1 MARSKSSKKQTTGSK
16 KKSAT
21 KTPSRKTPAHT
32 VANRKAPSARSIA
45 KTVIQTIAPMGING
59 LKSLGNLLSSNPAS
73 VIAASNAIT
82 SHPQRYILLPAN
94 NMQADAGTGNP
105 QIKDFL
111 VSLSQN
117 VARKAGVRLEARSSG
132 RTPAINV
139 NVVDSIHENGA
150 KLVTISDEQLADFRF
165 SYPGL
170 RIIPE
175 KFYHLDFI
183 RKPVERSVKRADV
196 RLATSFTSQI
206 TITDKAGNP
215 IPDVYA
221 VAFTDFNTRAGASG
235 ITDGAGKL
243 TLDLANSKIE
253 RMYVYPDHTYWG
265 FFKKNFTLKASF
277 GIKLTPIDLAVDDS
291 LRYFYPTRTLPAITG
306 KVRVGI
312 IDTGFG
318 PHKDITI
325 KKGLNMVQGEAP
337 GDFADL
343 EGHGTHVAGIIA
355 AQGAL
360 PGMAAGVELY
370 IYRVF
375 PHGKEA
381 SNFDIMKAI
390 DQAKND
396 QCDLVNMSLGEHGLD
411 EGIVSSIKE
420 AYSAGVLCI
429 AANGNDDRAQV
440 SFPASYSLTIAVS
453 AMGRKGTFPPS
464 TVQSGIVK
472 APYGKDKQ
480 NFIADFSNIGPE
492 TDLTA
497 PGVGIIS
504 TYPDDKYAIMDGT
517 SMACP
522 AATGLAARLLAG
534 QSDIL
539 AMPRNQARTDAIQ
552 KFLATKIKSMGF
564 GANFEGKGMLFL

>member
-1 MARSKSSKKQTTGSK
+1 M
-16 KKSAT
+16 
-21 KTPSRKTPAHT
+21 PVHT
-32 VANRKAPSARSIA
+32 VANRKAPSARTFS
-45 KTVIQTIAPMGING
+45 KTVIQSIAPIGING

-82 SHPQRYILLPAN
+82 PHPQRYILLPAN
-94 NMQADAGTGNP
+94 NMQADANSGNP
-105 QIKDFL
+105 QVADFL
-111 VSLSQN
+111 LSLSNN
-117 VARKAGVRLEARSSG
+117 VARKAGLRLEARSQ
-132 RTPAINV
+132 RKTPAINI

-175 KFYHLDFI
+175 KFYHLDF
-183 RKPVERSVKRADV
+183 RLKPVDQNVKRADA
-196 RLATSFTSQI
+196 RLATSFTSQL

-215 IPDVYA
+215 LSGVYA
-221 VAFTDFNTRAGASG
+221 VAFTDFNTRTGASG
-235 ITDGAGKL
+235 KTDSAGKL
-243 TLDLANSKIE
+243 TLTLANNKIE
-253 RMYVYPDHTYWG
+253 RMYVYPDHSYWG
-265 FFKKNFTLKASF
+265 FFKKNFVLKAGF
-277 GIKLTPIDLAVDDS
+277 GIKLAPIDLAVDDS
-291 LRYFYPTRTLPAITG
+291 LRHFYSTRTWPAIKA

-318 PHKDITI
+318 PHEDITI

-337 GDFADL
+337 GSFADQ
-343 EGHGTHVAGIIA
+343 EGHGTHVAGIVA
-355 AQGAL
+355 AHGAL

-411 EGIVSSIKE
+411 EGIVSAIKE
-420 AYSAGVLCI
+420 AYSTGVLCF
-429 AANGNDDRAQV
+429 AANGNDDRAAV

-472 APYGKDKQ
+472 APYGADKQ

-492 TDLTA
+492 TDITA
-497 PGVGIIS
+497 PGVGIVS
-504 TYPDDKYAIMDGT
+504 TYPGDKYAVMDGT

-522 AATGLAARLLAG
+522 AATGIAARLLAS
-534 QSDIL
+534 QPDIL

-564 GANFEGKGMLFL
+564 VANFEGKGMIFL